1 MNKKWNFI
9 QLDNVLESTKEPLA
23 EYAIDEL
30 EIFDNNMEKATNKKQ
45 DLIDITPH

>member
-23 EYAIDEL
+23 EHAIDEV
-30 EIFDNNMEKATNKKQ
+30 EIFDNNMEKATKKKQ
-45 DLIDITPH
+45 DLFDITPH